1 MNDAEYLSMPL
12 DHELQK
18 YNKPYFNSALDYV
31 GILVITISPSVK
43 EDFHLIVI
51 VYLFFVVRFFM
62 YERNNEVVG

>member
-1 MNDAEYLSMPL
+1 MNGAEYLSMPL

-43 EDFHLIVI
+43 EDFNLIVI
-51 VYLFFVVRFFM
+51 VYLFFCCTFLYV
-62 YERNNEVVG
+62 